1 MRRLPWVE
9 CIDRPGRLT
18 VTARIQSQPPHPPR
32 NLLLSIGH
40 VEMGEPQQVVIFALE
55 IIHRVHLADD
65 PSDAVAAH
73 KAKTP
78 SGDEW
83 N

>member
-1 MRRLPWVE
+1 
-9 CIDRPGRLT
+9 LT
-18 VTARIQSQPPHPPR
+18 DQAGLLSPPAFSRSLQTPR

-65 PSDAVAAH
+65 PSDAVAAR

>member
-1 MRRLPWVE
+1 MRRLPWGE

-18 VTARIQSQPPHPPR
+18 VTARIQSQPPDPR
-32 NLLLSIGH
+32 NLPLSIGH

-55 IIHRVHLADD
+55 IIHHVHLADG
-65 PSDAVAAH
+65 PSDAVAAR

>member
-1 MRRLPWVE
+1 VE

-18 VTARIQSQPPHPPR
+18 VTARIQSQPPDPSESPA
-32 NLLLSIGH
+32 LYSIGH

-65 PSDAVAAH
+65 PSDAVAAR